1 MAKASIRIKCEACGQ
16 EFTHRKDCW
25 NRDEAEKYEEWA
37 RDNITVCPAC
47 YAKAMRAAERAKID
61 AATAAAREEIGEM
74 QFSELEGSEKQIAWA
89 QDIRARA
96 AAICKKAGA
105 TEKFWALF
113 NEKTS
118 AKWWIDNR
126 EFMDIG
132 ARTIVKMIVQG

>member
-1 MAKASIRIKCEACGQ
+1 MAKVSIRIKCEACEQ
-16 EFTHRKDCW
+16 EFVHSKICY
-25 NRDEAEKYEEWA
+25 NRDEAAKYEDWA
-37 RDNITVCPAC
+37 RNNITVCPTC
-47 YAKAMRAAERAKID
+47 YSKAMRAAERAKID
-61 AATAAAREEIGEM
+61 AATEAAREQIGDM
-74 QFSELEGSEKQIAWA
+74 NFSELEGSEKQIAWA
-89 QDIRARA
+89 EDIRARA